1 MARDLPLSNLA
12 PQRHWL
18 LQPDCEV
25 SFDADVPCIVMTWQ
39 GYLTSEQFR
48 AANERVL
55 EFIKVKR
62 CPQLLG
68 DITDFTLITA
78 EDQRWLN
85 ENWIPRA
92 IAAGLRVCA
101 LVQPV
106 YYFNQV
112 AVENVTQ
119 AVERGR
125 LDVRHFA
132 DVESARRFLRSAR
145 PGPGKD

>member
-18 LQPDCEV
+18 LQPNCEV
-25 SFDADVPCIVMTWQ
+25 SFDADVPCTVMVWQ
-39 GYLTSEQFR
+39 GYLTSDQFR

-55 EFIKVKR
+55 EFIEVKR
-62 CPQLLG
+62 CTNLLG
-68 DITDFTLITA
+68 DISDFTLITA

-85 ENWIPRA
+85 EDWIPRA
-92 IAAGLRVCA
+92 LAAGLRRCA

-112 AVENVTQ
+112 AVDNVTR
-119 AVERGR
+119 AVDRQR
-125 LDVRHFA
+125 LDVRYFG
-132 DVESARRFLRSAR
+132 DFESARRSL
-145 PGPGKD
+145 KD